1 MSLHHV
7 QIKKPN
13 HRKRHA
19 MAQIM
24 AGTED
29 IVSAVAHKACSSMQQ
44 QPAGSPPVKAAEA
57 TEAHEPSSRY
67 TATKTLPTW
76 ITNDRQVLRFFCYFL
91 DSSSDDSSNRDRST
105 STPETSGPPLP
116 TIRRLV
122 LHYYLSDASIE
133 VCEPRVVNSGLDQGL
148 FLRRTI
154 LNHPSTSQPYTPSDL
169 VVGSSLPIKGRLFTL
184 VDCDAATREYYVQA
198 KQPQPPAKSYPDTP
212 PSSTWTEVERI
223 KMAGSAV
230 PPSHHPR
237 TQRDPMTDK
246 VNHAAK
252 VHQFMTYSN
261 KVLRFFCRWDDP
273 HPLYP
278 VSRPFVLHY
287 YLADDT
293 VEVREATKDRGS
305 SRHAVLLSRR
315 RLPFEPVPT
324 HHHHHDR
331 GSPSTG
337 RIVHPLDLRCGD
349 GLMVFGRCFNL
360 IDCDEFTRAFY
371 LDTHGVT
378 QESQTL
384 LGEPAAV
391 RVDAPEPDDSILR
404 PLLQKSERKA
414 ISKPLGVDQCLRFR
428 AKFASPPDDIQANRR
443 FILSFYLLDATLA
456 IFEPHVPNSGRLGG
470 KFLDRQSYKLH
481 QPPGGNRFVRA
492 GDLVVGGTLQLHL
505 TPSQTFMLLEADDQT
520 LTYCEDHPEEF
531 PHANIDLVLRHVVSQ
546 LVTQSTSLRHVFR
559 AQASLEDGKNLRQ
572 VTPQAFDHVLRHR
585 IHLQLH
591 PHEELT
597 LRRRYGRSTS
607 EQDQLVWY
615 DVFCDAVSRT
625 YACAHRRSLPAGAT
639 TSLDTLRQLHV
650 NLRGAMLRVDTGTNN
665 GIVPRSLLEKLLG
678 FYQVHLP
685 AQLLDRFEV
694 SAEAQVDYHRFFD
707 AVYPCDLFQ
716 EDERS
721 KGVVPA
727 DVDASS
733 SRRPVVPMPVPDEGP
748 LYAPTPRTNLDTE
761 RFGVLGPLE
770 QGRGGAEAATQIA
783 LQRPQQRLPMHD
795 DDVRSVT
802 SSLASSTP
810 FSTADLSQRA
820 SLSAKGDATTRPP
833 STGDKQ
839 VPPPPPPISATPLDQ
854 SYLLPLSR
862 FQTTNQRVQ
871 QESAR
876 TARALQQQ
884 RDDSGA
890 VTLADPTIYSRRRHP
905 ATPTGSTPIQL
916 TKDQK
921 AALYKTTSQRMLGGE
936 RTAALTSQRAADVIS
951 RARAKL
957 VAETKRNPLVPLT
970 VTDVDAVDPSS
981 KALFANLFAP
991 HKYELRKALRQH
1003 DHDKC
1008 GFVGNTSEDEF
1019 MDALASVH
1027 PDMTDEDRY
1036 RLADAFFPSVDAHVN
1051 YKHLL
1056 DVALVMLPPA
1066 PHASISTKLG
1076 HAVP

>member
-1 MSLHHV
+1 
-7 QIKKPN
+7 
-13 HRKRHA
+13 
-19 MAQIM
+19 
-24 AGTED
+24 
-29 IVSAVAHKACSSMQQ
+29 
-44 QPAGSPPVKAAEA
+44 
-57 TEAHEPSSRY
+57 
-67 TATKTLPTW
+67 
-76 ITNDRQVLRFFCYFL
+76 
-91 DSSSDDSSNRDRST
+91 
-105 STPETSGPPLP
+105 
-116 TIRRLV
+116 
-122 LHYYLSDASIE
+122 
-133 VCEPRVVNSGLDQGL
+133 
-148 FLRRTI
+148 
-154 LNHPSTSQPYTPSDL
+154 
-169 VVGSSLPIKGRLFTL
+169 
-184 VDCDAATREYYVQA
+184 
-198 KQPQPPAKSYPDTP
+198 
-212 PSSTWTEVERI
+212 
-223 KMAGSAV
+223 
-230 PPSHHPR
+230 
-237 TQRDPMTDK
+237 
-246 VNHAAK
+246 
-252 VHQFMTYSN
+252 
-261 KVLRFFCRWDDP
+261 
-273 HPLYP
+273 
-278 VSRPFVLHY
+278 
-287 YLADDT
+287 
-293 VEVREATKDRGS
+293 
-305 SRHAVLLSRR
+305 
-315 RLPFEPVPT
+315 
-324 HHHHHDR
+324 
-331 GSPSTG
+331 
-337 RIVHPLDLRCGD
+337 
-349 GLMVFGRCFNL
+349 L

-371 LDTHGVT
+371 LDTHGIT

-481 QPPGGNRFVRA
+481 QPPGNRFVRA
-492 GDLVVGGTLQLHL
+492 GDLVVGGTLQLHF

-597 LRRRYGRSTS
+597 LRRRYGRPTS
-607 EQDQLVWY
+607 EQQDQLVWY
-615 DVFCDAVSRT
+615 D
-625 YACAHRRSLPAGAT
+625 
-639 TSLDTLRQLHV
+639 LHV
-650 NLRGAMLRVDTGTNN
+650 NLRGAMLRVDTATNN

-905 ATPTGSTPIQL
+905 TTPTNVTGSTPIQL
-916 TKDQK
+916 TNDQK

-991 HKYELRKALRQH
+991 QKYELRKALRQH
-1003 DHDKC
+1003 NHDKC
-1008 GFVGNTSEDEF
+1008 GFVGNTSEDQF

-1076 HAVP
+1076 HAEP